1 MKNKYEESNSFGD
14 NDLDREYQGR
24 EISINLLRIA
34 NELAEQNR
42 LKVIDLK
49 YNIGGIVYS
58 EKEIEDK
65 YD

>member
-58 EKEIEDK
+58 EREIEDK